1 MWDDDEINE
10 EEPERHSTPWQLRSI
25 IIYILMWQFC
35 FSISDTGIL
44 ALLLFLHGF
53 FKFVLPGGIFDK
65 FPKTL
70 KSALKLAGINADL
83 FTQYIVCPSCN
94 SV

>member
-1 MWDDDEINE
+1 MWDDDDEINE

-44 ALLLFLHGF
+44 ALLHFSAR
-53 FKFVLPGGIFDK
+53 IF
-65 FPKTL
+65 
-70 KSALKLAGINADL
+70 
-83 FTQYIVCPSCN
+83 
-94 SV
+94 